1 MRAVTSA
8 IAVLALAACN
18 TQLPDSAAGD
28 GFDSY
33 ADYST
38 HREGVLQGAVSAEPI
53 TAAPSQDV
61 VTEVTGAPISAVESS
76 DGAEPPGAQAESHAG
91 ISDEQSFAAVTSRET
106 IASDRE
112 RLEQQREQYTVIP
125 PEPLPPRPGGDGA
138 GIIEYAL
145 STTNPLGQQ
154 VYKRGRAVAPET
166 LARRCAKYGSDD
178 HAQEAF
184 LKNGGPE
191 RDRFGIDPD
200 GDGFACYWDPSPF
213 RLAER

>member
-8 IAVLALAACN
+8 MALLALAACN
-18 TQLPDSAAGD
+18 TQLPDSAAGV
-28 GFDSY
+28 GFDNY
-33 ADYST
+33 ADYSA
-38 HREGVLQGAVSAEPI
+38 HREGVLQGTVSAQPLD
-53 TAAPSQDV
+53 AAPAQGV
-61 VTEVTGAPISAVESS
+61 VTEITGGPISAVESS
-76 DGAEPPGAQAESHAG
+76 DATAMPGAQAENHAG
-91 ISDEQSFAAVTSRET
+91 ISDEQSFAAVSARET

-112 RLEQQREQYTVIP
+112 RLEQQREQYTFIQ
-125 PEPLPPRPGGDGA
+125 PEPLPPRQGGNGA
-138 GIIEYAL
+138 SIIEYAL

-191 RDRFGIDPD
+191 RDRLGIDPD

>member
-1 MRAVTSA
+1 M
-8 IAVLALAACN
+8 
-18 TQLPDSAAGD
+18 PDSAAGE
-28 GFDSY
+28 GFDTY
-33 ADYST
+33 ADYSA
-38 HREGVLQGAVSAEPI
+38 HREGVLQGAVSAQPI

-61 VTEVTGAPISAVESS
+61 VTEVTGAPIPAVESV
-76 DGAEPPGAQAESHAG
+76 DGTATPGAQAESHAR
-91 ISDEQSFAAVTSRET
+91 ISDEQSFAAVSARET

-125 PEPLPPRPGGDGA
+125 PEPLPQREGGNGA
-138 GIIEYAL
+138 SIIEYAL
-145 STTNPLGQQ
+145 RTSNPVGQQ

-191 RDRFGIDPD
+191 RDRLGIDPD

>member
-8 IAVLALAACN
+8 IALLALAACN
-18 TQLPDSAAGD
+18 TQLPDSAAGV
-28 GFDSY
+28 GFDNY
-33 ADYST
+33 ADYSA
-38 HREGVLQGAVSAEPI
+38 HREGVLQGTVSAQPLD
-53 TAAPSQDV
+53 AAPAQGV
-61 VTEVTGAPISAVESS
+61 VTEITGGPISAVESS
-76 DGAEPPGAQAESHAG
+76 DAAVTPGVQAENHAG
-91 ISDEQSFAAVTSRET
+91 ISDEQSFAAVSARES
-106 IASDRE
+106 IASDRQ
-112 RLEQQREQYTVIP
+112 RLEQQREQYTFIP

-145 STTNPLGQQ
+145 STTNPLGQP

-191 RDRFGIDPD
+191 RDRLGIDPD